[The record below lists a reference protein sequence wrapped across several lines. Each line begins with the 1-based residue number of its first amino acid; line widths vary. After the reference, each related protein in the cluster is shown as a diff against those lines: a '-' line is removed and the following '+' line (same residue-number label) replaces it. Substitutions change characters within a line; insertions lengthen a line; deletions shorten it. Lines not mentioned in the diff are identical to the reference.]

1 LVFFEHFEVFFLKS
15 EHLNVRALVGIED
28 ELDVLP
34 GLVELSKGLFHL
46 GFLLGLVRDFFDILL
61 IFVQVEVVHI
71 TEHKLGVNSEVDLNL
86 GPNGVPMAFTHGR
99 VTELRDEGNELQPAL
114 DLFEDASVSVAALVN
129 FHLLEGLLELLGH
142 VIHVITVGVVP
153 RGLQV
158 ALKVGLAGSDVLPE
172 RSHVVDLELDGI
184 NLLDGV
190 VNEVGVAKLG

>member
-1 LVFFEHFEVFFLKS
+1 
-15 EHLNVRALVGIED
+15 
-28 ELDVLP
+28 
-34 GLVELSKGLFHL
+34 
-46 GFLLGLVRDFFDILL
+46 
-61 IFVQVEVVHI
+61 
-71 TEHKLGVNSEVDLNL
+71 
-86 GPNGVPMAFTHGR
+86 MAFTHGR